1 MAMPTRGSMPRAA
14 YATTQTL
21 DKQKSQP
28 SYLES
33 ANKSYEIAKDYEI
46 PFFFLCLSESNSC
59 IFVFSMNGNR
69 VWPRVENILIA
80 DRKTISK
87 LRTSFNTIKKLSQT
101 SFILMKHISSQENF

>member
-1 MAMPTRGSMPRAA
+1 MAMPTIGSMPRAA

-59 IFVFSMNGNR
+59 IFVFSINGNGDGL
-69 VWPRVENILIA
+69 RVEK
-80 DRKTISK
+80 KT
-87 LRTSFNTIKKLSQT
+87 LTQD
-101 SFILMKHISSQENF
+101 NFWIRR

>member
-33 ANKSYEIAKDYEI
+33 ANKSYKIAKDYEI
-46 PFFFLCLSESNSC
+46 PFFFLRLSESNSC
-59 IFVFSMNGNR
+59 IFVFTINGNGDGL
-69 VWPRVENILIA
+69 RVEK
-80 DRKTISK
+80 KT
-87 LRTSFNTIKKLSQT
+87 LTQD
-101 SFILMKHISSQENF
+101 NFWIRR

>member
-33 ANKSYEIAKDYEI
+33 ANKSYKIAKD
-46 PFFFLCLSESNSC
+46 L
-59 IFVFSMNGNR
+59 
-69 VWPRVENILIA
+69 
-80 DRKTISK
+80 
-87 LRTSFNTIKKLSQT
+87 
-101 SFILMKHISSQENF
+101 

>member
-33 ANKSYEIAKDYEI
+33 ANKSYKIAKDYEI

-59 IFVFSMNGNR
+59 ISVFSINGNGGWSSR
-69 VWPRVENILIA
+69 GK
-80 DRKTISK
+80 KTLTHTLGETVIGSA
-87 LRTSFNTIKKLSQT
+87 R
-101 SFILMKHISSQENF
+101 